1 MGRVNAA
8 TGEIIFSH
16 SINLEPVPEAA
27 NASYFWSSD
36 MVNFYGSGEAAPDGT
51 SITFDT
57 NPGIPTTGLTRA
69 IRAISTGA
77 QVPTR
82 VFVRLQVS
90 AASR

>member
-1 MGRVNAA
+1 LASVNPT
-8 TGEIIFSH
+8 TGEIVFSH
-16 SINLEPVPEAA
+16 SVNLEPVPEAA
-27 NASYFWSSD
+27 NATYLWSTD

-69 IRAISTGA
+69 IRAVSTGT
-77 QVPTR
+77 QVPSR